1 MSTEDPE
8 RLLADALRA
17 QAASAPLPPT
27 PAESPVTATGQGV
40 HLTPGDDPAVP
51 GTGGHEVAGL
61 GPGYGLIS
69 GSGVDGPPDPLV
81 TGAGQPAPP
90 AGPAPAASP
99 APGAGE
105 PSRPLAAGW
114 VLLLAVL
121 LGLAAGAV
129 AALITLL

>member
-1 MSTEDPE
+1 MEDSE

-17 QAASAPLPPT
+17 QAASAPVPP
-27 PAESPVTATGQGV
+27 PAPQDGGATATGQSGI
-40 HLTPGDDPAVP
+40 GPAPAASEPV
-51 GTGGHEVAGL
+51 GHEVAGL

-69 GSGVDGPPDPLV
+69 GAGVDGPPDPLV
-81 TGAGQPAPP
+81 TGAGGQPVEETA
-90 AGPAPAASP
+90 PAPAAP
-99 APGAGE
+99 VP

-129 AALITLL
+129 AGLITLF